1 MNILLIGEYSRLH
14 NSLKEGLIKLGH
26 NVILVG
32 TEDGFKQFPVDYNY
46 GASIFSRP
54 KLKLFSILINR
65 LTGLNLQQIESAIRF
80 YRLLPKLKEFDT
92 VQLINENSIK
102 TNATLEIWLLKKII
116 KNNKKMFLLS
126 CGIDHLSVKYAYD
139 KKFKYSILTPYHENP
154 NLKEYY
160 KFIFLKLQRPAIKLH
175 DFIFKHVNGV
185 LASDIDYHLPL
196 LNHPKYLG
204 LVPNPINYNKIE
216 FIPLSM
222 TNKIII
228 FHGVNSQNYIKKGN
242 VFFDEAIEIIKNKFP
257 DKVKVIRTEDIPY
270 NDYIKVYDACHILL
284 DQVYAYDQGYNA
296 LEAMAKGKVVFTGAE
311 QEWLDY
317 YNIEADTVAI
327 NALPDANKISA
338 KLEWLILNP
347 ENILKISKNARAF
360 IEKEHDYI
368 TIAQKYLEVWKPN

>member
-175 DFIFKHVNGV
+175 DFIFKHISGV

-242 VFFDEAIEIIKNKFP
+242 VFFDEAIGIIKNKFP

>member
-175 DFIFKHVNGV
+175 DFIFKHISGV

-242 VFFDEAIEIIKNKFP
+242 VFFDEAIGIIKNKFP

-368 TIAQKYLEVWKPN
+368 TIAQKYLEVWKH

>member
-154 NLKEYY
+154 KLKEYY

-222 TNKIII
+222 TNKVII

-257 DKVKVIRTEDIPY
+257 DKIKVIRTEDIPY

-368 TIAQKYLEVWKPN
+368 TIAQKYLEVWKH

>member
-175 DFIFKHVNGV
+175 DFIFKHISGV

-347 ENILKISKNARAF
+347 ENILKISRNARAF